1 MIGSDLKAHLY
12 YQLLHHVES
21 MEKLREKHKINTVD
35 FDQILTGMKEEYR
48 KERITED
55 QVRLAAYSK
64 ISALEQARL

>member
-21 MEKLREKHKINTVD
+21 MEKLREKHKINAVD
-35 FDQILTGMKEEYR
+35 FDQILIGMKEEYR
-48 KERITED
+48 NERLTED

-64 ISALEQARL
+64 VGELERAGM